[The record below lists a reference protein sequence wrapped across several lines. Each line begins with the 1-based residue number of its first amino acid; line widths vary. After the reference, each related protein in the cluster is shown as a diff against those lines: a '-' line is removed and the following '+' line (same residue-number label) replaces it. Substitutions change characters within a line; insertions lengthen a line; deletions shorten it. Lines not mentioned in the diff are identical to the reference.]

1 MMDTIQRFL
10 LEDLDI
16 RGAVVRLGASWHQ
29 MQADR
34 DYGAAER
41 DLLGE
46 LTAVTT
52 LIASNLKLPGRV
64 TFQLQGHG
72 PVRMLVVDC
81 DEQLRL
87 RGMAKK
93 REAAVAPGPLPQLV
107 GDGQLMLTLQT
118 NVAAERPWQSMVP
131 IEGDTLASVFEN
143 YLERSEQ
150 TPTRLWLAADENH
163 ACGLFLQKL
172 PGADERDADG
182 WNRIVQ
188 LASTV
193 KPAELSLPADALLTR
208 LFAEET
214 LRLYDPR
221 PVRYHCPRDEEKVL
235 TMLTTLGRDEVAEML
250 EEQGEILIRDDI
262 CNQEYRFGPDVLDRL
277 FPSPSQLLH

>member
-1 MMDTIQRFL
+1 MDTIRRFL

-46 LTAVTT
+46 LAAVTT

-72 PVRMLVVDC
+72 PVRILVVDC

-93 REAAVAPGPLPQLV
+93 REAVVAPGPLPQLV

-118 NVAAERPWQSMVP
+118 NVAAERPYQSMVP

-172 PGADERDADG
+172 PGADERDPDG

-193 KPAELSLPADALLTR
+193 RPEELALPADALLTR
-208 LFAEET
+208 LFTEET

-221 PVRYHCPRDEEKVL
+221 PVYYHCPRDEEKVL
-235 TMLTTLGRDEVAEML
+235 AMLTTLGRDEVAEMI

>member
-1 MMDTIQRFL
+1 MMDTIRRFL

-52 LIASNLKLPGRV
+52 LIASNLKLPGRM

-93 REAAVAPGPLPQLV
+93 REAVVAPGPLPQLV

-118 NVAAERPWQSMVP
+118 NVAAERPYQSMVP

-150 TPTRLWLAADENH
+150 TPTRLWLAADETH

-193 KPAELSLPADALLTR
+193 KPAELALPADALLMR

-221 PVRYHCPRDEEKVL
+221 PVQYHCPRDEEKVL
-235 TMLTTLGRDEVAEML
+235 AMLTTLGRDEVAEML
-250 EEQGEILIRDDI
+250 EEQGEILVRDDI
-262 CNQEYRFGPDVLDRL
+262 CNQEYRYGPDILDRL

>member
-1 MMDTIQRFL
+1 MMDTIRHFL

-16 RGAVVRLGASWHQ
+16 RGAAVRLGASWHQ
-29 MQADR
+29 MQARR
-34 DYGAAER
+34 DYGATER

-46 LTAVTT
+46 FAAVTT
-52 LIASNLKLPGRV
+52 LISSNLKLPGRV

-72 PVRMLVVDC
+72 PVRLLVVDC

-87 RGMAKK
+87 RGMAKT
-93 REAAVAPGPLPQLV
+93 RDAAVAHVPLPQLV
-107 GDGQLMLTLQT
+107 GDGQLVLTLQT
-118 NVAAERPWQSMVP
+118 NVAAERPYQSLVP
-131 IEGDTLASVFEN
+131 IEGDSLARVFEN

-150 TPTRLWLAADENH
+150 TPTRLWLAADANH

-182 WNRIVQ
+182 WNRVVQ

-193 KPAELSLPADALLTR
+193 RPEELALPADTLLTR
-208 LFAEET
+208 LFAEEA
-214 LRLYDPR
+214 LRLFDPK
-221 PVRYHCPRDEEKVL
+221 PVHYHCPRDEEKVL
-235 TMLTTLGRDEVAEML
+235 AMLTTLGRDEVAEML
-250 EEQGEILIRDDI
+250 EEQGEVVIRDDI
-262 CNQEYRFGPDVLDRL
+262 CNQEYRFGHEVLDRL

>member
-1 MMDTIQRFL
+1 MMDTIRRFL

-29 MQADR
+29 MQAQR
-34 DYGAAER
+34 DYGAIER

-46 LTAVTT
+46 FAAVTT

-72 PVRMLVVDC
+72 PVRLLVVDC

-87 RGMAKK
+87 RGMAKR
-93 REAAVAPGPLPQLV
+93 REATVAPGPLPQLV

-118 NVAAERPWQSMVP
+118 NVAAERPYQSLVP
-131 IEGDTLASVFEN
+131 IEGDSLARVFEN

-150 TPTRLWLAADENH
+150 TPTRLWLAADDNH

-193 KPAELSLPADALLTR
+193 KPTELALPADTLLTR

-214 LRLYDPR
+214 LRLFDPK
-221 PVRYHCPRDEEKVL
+221 PVHYHCPRDEEKVL
-235 TMLTTLGRDEVAEML
+235 AMLTTLGRDEVAEML

-277 FPSPSQLLH
+277 FPAPSQLLH